1 MFVFALAVMAMASES
16 AVAQVTY
23 VYTGNAF
30 NIFSCDE
37 SGGGCNV
44 AAPDNP
50 YTSYLAGD
58 HVVATLILDS
68 ELGANFD
75 GDASLLPG
83 FSLTL
88 ADGQQIL
95 TDEGSAYF
103 GAYLVTDGDGNI
115 TSWNLFIASGNAS
128 DSSILTYGTDF
139 FDYDAGILASDSFGA
154 DSAGIMFTRGTWAL
168 VDDEPSA
175 EDLTEELITTVQG
188 MQIPQLGGSLTNQLQ
203 TVMNDIATG
212 NGLACQD
219 LKAFSNHVKAQTGKK
234 IKSAQASEIQNAVA
248 EIKAS
253 LGCE

>member
-103 GAYLVTDGDGNI
+103 GAYLEMHP
-115 TSWNLFIASGNAS
+115 IAP
-128 DSSILTYGTDF
+128 SSPMARI
-139 FDYDAGILASDSFGA
+139 
-154 DSAGIMFTRGTWAL
+154 
-168 VDDEPSA
+168 
-175 EDLTEELITTVQG
+175 
-188 MQIPQLGGSLTNQLQ
+188 SLT
-203 TVMNDIATG
+203 TMREFSHRTP
-212 NGLACQD
+212 LAPTRRGSC
-219 LKAFSNHVKAQTGKK
+219 LR
-234 IKSAQASEIQNAVA
+234 AVRGHLLTM
-248 EIKAS
+248 S
-253 LGCE
+253 LPRRI